1 METQAWREIRRHS
14 GWKYPSIS
22 LGLGRD
28 TPIITETGAYPG
40 SVPFNKPQTTA
51 ALLSAVHYNSSP
63 HGECG

>member
-14 GWKYPSIS
+14 GKKCPSIS
-22 LGLGRD
+22 LGLGTD
-28 TPIITETGAYPG
+28 TPITTETGAYPG

-51 ALLSAVHYNSSP
+51 ALLFAVHIKFSP

>member
-14 GWKYPSIS
+14 GKKCPSIS
-22 LGLGRD
+22 LDLGTD
-28 TPIITETGAYPG
+28 TPITTETGAYPG

-51 ALLSAVHYNSSP
+51 ALLFAVHIKFSP